1 MMAGTP
7 RAEGRGMNAPREHVE
22 RSLRASHLF
31 QGVQSE
37 TCTTLAISAVA
48 RRYKRGEYVWHEGED
63 ATWMA
68 VIASGLVK
76 IIRRGSGTI
85 VALLGPHETFGELAI
100 VGGGPY
106 SADAV
111 AATKNVELLCLDAEA
126 VRSTIEGQPTFAR
139 AIERTLV
146 AHGRSLEDK
155 IQIMSAGCVEKR
167 LAALL
172 RHLFDRFGDDLEDG
186 SSIVPVNLSR
196 AELASLVGATIET
209 TIRTMSRW
217 HKEHLVSTQPEGF
230 VLHDFSRII
239 DMAGGVA
246 A

>member
-1 MMAGTP
+1 VTRMTAS
-7 RAEGRGMNAPREHVE
+7 REHVE

-31 QGVQSE
+31 LGVEDE
-37 TCTTLAISAVA
+37 TCTVLATHAAV
-48 RRYKRGEYVWHEGED
+48 RHYKRGDYVWHEGEE

-85 VALLGPHETFGELAI
+85 VALLGPHETFGDLAI
-100 VGGGPY
+100 VGRGPY

-111 AATKNVELLCLDAEA
+111 AATRNVELLCLDADA
-126 VRSTIEGQPTFAR
+126 VRTAIETRPTFAR
-139 AIERTLV
+139 AIQRSLV
-146 AHGRSLEDK
+146 AHGRSLQDK
-155 IQIMSAGCVEKR
+155 IQIMSAGSVEQR

-186 SSIVPVNLSR
+186 SSIVPVHLTR

-217 HKEHLVSTQPEGF
+217 HKQRLVSTLPEGF
-230 VLHDFSRII
+230 VLHDFVRLVAL
-239 DMAGGVA
+239 AGGEA
-246 A
+246 I

>member
-1 MMAGTP
+1 MM
-7 RAEGRGMNAPREHVE
+7 APREHVE
-22 RSLRASHLF
+22 RSLRASQLF
-31 QGVQSE
+31 LGVESD
-37 TCTTLAISAVA
+37 TCTALAGHAVA

-76 IIRRGSGTI
+76 ISRRGSGAI
-85 VALLGPHETFGELAI
+85 VALLGPHETFGDLAI
-100 VGGGPY
+100 VGGAPY

-111 AATKNVELLCLDAEA
+111 AATRNVELLCLDAQE
-126 VRSTIEGQPTFAR
+126 VRSAIETRPTFAR
-139 AIERTLV
+139 AVERSLV
-146 AHGRSLEDK
+146 AHGRSLQDK
-155 IQIMSAGCVEKR
+155 IQIMSAGSVERR

-196 AELASLVGATIET
+196 AELASLVGATVET

-217 HKEHLVSTQPEGF
+217 HKERLVSTQPEGF
-230 VLHDFSRII
+230 LLHDFARVVEL
-239 DMAGGVA
+239 ATGEA